1 MLFDS
6 EFTIRITKVYGYRDL
21 LDYSNNNLTQGV
33 ASPPQKKMELVSAFK
48 KKCIQKNLAFLIAR
62 CSAAVLVRGASLDPF
77 N

>member
-33 ASPPQKKMELVSAFK
+33 APPKKNGTGF
-48 KKCIQKNLAFLIAR
+48 CI
-62 CSAAVLVRGASLDPF
+62 
-77 N
+77 